1 MSTRSISASQRILS
15 TSVKLACL
23 CMSLP
28 LLAHAQSTTNIDDSN
43 QLDSNAKPPQIVV
56 VSGNRYEQF
65 IENIPLSIDVI
76 EQKELE
82 RLNILDIRG
91 LVKNLPNVEMKRS
104 PARFTVTGVGN
115 STGRDGNAGFSIR
128 GQDGNRVLMLIDGV
142 RLPRS
147 YINGSNAFGRDSV
160 SMNLI
165 RQVEVIRGPSSVL
178 YGSDGLAGLVNFMTL
193 EPKDFL
199 QEKNAVDKNLGGKVS
214 ASWSGDDN
222 SRLLS
227 ASLAGRVDDQLSWL
241 ISANTSK
248 SEGLK
253 NMGTL
258 DVPNID
264 RTTPNPQNDKSQSAL
279 LKLVYQVNDKQK
291 HIFNVEHIDKAS
303 DFDLLSSRAK
313 LPMTSASAVKGETV
327 HKTSQRDRVSI
338 ISRYELK
345 NDWIDHV
352 QSNISFQ
359 NSHAQDN
366 GITQRNTLADRVRNV
381 SYAEKAWQFNLQAD
395 KLFKS
400 SDKLAQRLSYGI
412 DYSEID
418 VSSFFDGV
426 DPGNV
431 SFTPRKYFPDTRDSS
446 RALYIQDEIFLNQWI
461 ITSGLRYD
469 DFNLHVKTQ
478 AGFFP
483 PSSTPGKSL
492 IGSAVIP
499 KLGALYKITPNWNA
513 YTNFSGGFRAPNA
526 QQINGVFDSL
536 VIPAVLLSNPDLKPE
551 KSQHI
556 EIGLRAL
563 FDQFNVDVAVFS
575 GQYKDL
581 IYDKKPLGGKGIVG
595 DPAIF
600 QTVNI
605 DKAKIN
611 GYEIRGQII
620 WAELASGKL
629 STPFSYGAT
638 KGTNTVDNTPL
649 NSVNPSK
656 AYIGLRYENQ
666 TVDVQLNARH
676 QEAKTEN
683 DLSSPYLPKPA
694 VPPRIRQFLVPSA
707 VTYDMQLQWKFNK
720 DLRINMGVDN
730 ISNKKYWHWTD
741 VQGLAA
747 NSLVVD
753 AYTQPG
759 RYYYASLV
767 KSF

>member
-1 MSTRSISASQRILS
+1 
-15 TSVKLACL
+15 
-23 CMSLP
+23 MSLP
-28 LLAHAQSTTNIDDSN
+28 LLAQAQSPTSEIDSN
-43 QLDSNAKPPQIVV
+43 QLDSNTKPPQVVV

-65 IENIPLSIDVI
+65 VENIPLSMDVI

-199 QEKNAVDKNLGGKVS
+199 QEKNAENKNFGGKIS

-241 ISANTSK
+241 ISANTSN
-248 SEGLK
+248 SDGLK

-291 HIFNVEHIDKAS
+291 HTFNFEHIDKTS

-313 LPMTSASAVKGETV
+313 LPMTSASSVKGETV
-327 HKTSQRDRVSI
+327 HKTSQRDRISI

-412 DYSEID
+412 DYSQID

-446 RALYIQDEIFLNQWI
+446 RAVYIQDEIFINQWI

-478 AGFFP
+478 DGFYP

-492 IGSAVIP
+492 TGSAVIP

-556 EIGLRAL
+556 EIGLRAI
-563 FDQFNVDVAVFS
+563 FDQINVDVAVFS

-581 IYDKKPLGGKGIVG
+581 IYDKKPLGGKGTAS

-605 DKAKIN
+605 DKAKIS

-620 WAELASGKL
+620 WAELTSGKL
-629 STPFSYGAT
+629 SSPFSYGAT
-638 KGTNTVDNTPL
+638 KGTNTIDNTPL
-649 NSVNPSK
+649 NSINPSK
-656 AYIGLRYENQ
+656 AFVGLRFENQ
-666 TVDVQLNARH
+666 KVDVQLNARH

-694 VPPRIRQFLVPSA
+694 VAPRIRQFLVPAA

-720 DLRINMGVDN
+720 DIRINMGIDN
-730 ISNKKYWHWTD
+730 ISNKKYWNWTD

-759 RYYYASLV
+759 RYYYASIV

>member
-1 MSTRSISASQRILS
+1 
-15 TSVKLACL
+15 
-23 CMSLP
+23 MSLP
-28 LLAHAQSTTNIDDSN
+28 LLAQAQSPKHMIDDN
-43 QLDSNAKPPQIVV
+43 QLDSNAKLPQIVV
-56 VSGNRYEQF
+56 VSGNRYEQL
-65 IENIPLSIDVI
+65 IENIPLSIDVA

-82 RLNILDIRG
+82 RLNILTIRG

-178 YGSDGLAGLVNFMTL
+178 YGSDGLAGLVNFMSL
-193 EPKDFL
+193 ESKDFL
-199 QEKNAVDKNLGGKVS
+199 QEKNVADKNFGGKIS
-214 ASWSGDDN
+214 TSWSGDDN

-227 ASLAGRVDDQLSWL
+227 ASLAGRIDHQLSWL

-291 HIFNVEHIDKAS
+291 HTFNVEHIDKTS

-345 NDWIDHV
+345 NNWIDHV

-359 NSHAQDN
+359 HSHAQDN

-395 KLFKS
+395 KIFTS
-400 SDKLAQRLSYGI
+400 SKQFSQRLSYGI
-412 DYSEID
+412 DYSQID
-418 VSSFFDGV
+418 VSNFFDGV
-426 DPGNV
+426 DPGNA
-431 SFTPRKYFPDTRDSS
+431 SFKPRKYFPDTRDSS
-446 RALYIQDEIFLNQWI
+446 RAVYIQDEIFINHWI

-478 AGFFP
+478 DGFYP
-483 PSSTPGKSL
+483 PSSAPGKSL
-492 IGSAVIP
+492 TGSAIVP

-563 FDQFNVDVAVFS
+563 FDQINVDVAVFS

-600 QTVNI
+600 QTANI
-605 DKAKIN
+605 EKAKIS

-620 WAELASGKL
+620 WTELASGKL
-629 STPFSYGAT
+629 SSPFSYGAT

-649 NSVNPSK
+649 NSINPSK
-656 AYIGLRYENQ
+656 AFVGLRYENQ
-666 TVDVQLNARH
+666 TIDLQINARH
-676 QEAKTEN
+676 QEAKTED

-694 VPPRIRQFLVPSA
+694 VAPRIRQFLVPAA

-730 ISNKKYWHWTD
+730 ISNKKYWNWTD

-759 RYYYASLV
+759 RYYYASIV